1 MIQYVSDHS
10 KEYAMEYGN
19 MAKQSLAA
27 IMRAI
32 VALEAEGGDKFF
44 GEPAVSIRQQSNLHA
59 KRYMDRW

>member
-10 KEYAMEYGN
+10 KDYAMEYGN

-27 IMRAI
+27 ILRAV

-44 GEPAVSIRQQSNLHA
+44 GETALNITDWMSTS
-59 KRYMDRW
+59 YE